1 MTRLQKMVDVLDQIG
16 DKFNLDVIDL
26 RILAEAQRHWGEGK
40 DVRVT
45 DLVRVFS
52 IASPATMHYRISKD
66 LVRVGMLKLRSN
78 PEDMREKLVEKGKR
92 YGELHNF
99 VEGL

>member
-1 MTRLQKMVDVLDQIG
+1 MTRLQKMVDVLDNIEV
-16 DKFNLDVIDL
+16 KFNLDVIDL
-26 RILAEAQRHWGEGK
+26 RILAAAQNYWSEGK
-40 DVRVT
+40 ELRVT

-78 PEDMREKLVEKGKR
+78 PDDMREKLVEKGRR

-99 VEGL
+99 VESI

>member
-1 MTRLQKMVDVLDQIG
+1 MTRLQKMVDVLDNIEN
-16 DKFNLDVIDL
+16 KFNLDVMDL
-26 RILAEAQRHWGEGK
+26 RILAEAQSYWGTGR
-40 DVRVT
+40 DLRVT

-66 LVRVGMLKLRSN
+66 LVRVGMLKLRPN

-92 YGELHNF
+92 YEELHNF

>member
-1 MTRLQKMVDVLDQIG
+1 MTRLQKMVDVLDSIEN
-16 DKFNLDVIDL
+16 KFNLDVMDL
-26 RILAEAQRHWGEGK
+26 RILSKAQTYWSEDREL
-40 DVRVT
+40 RVT

-66 LVRVGMLKLRSN
+66 LVKVGMFKLRPN
-78 PEDMREKLVEKGKR
+78 PNDMREKLVEKGRR
-92 YGELHNF
+92 YEELHNF

>member
-1 MTRLQKMVDVLDQIG
+1 MTRLQKMVDVLDSIEN
-16 DKFNLDVIDL
+16 KFNLDVMDL
-26 RILAEAQRHWGEGK
+26 RILSKAQTYWSEGREL
-40 DVRVT
+40 RVT

-66 LVRVGMLKLRSN
+66 LVKVGMFKLRPN
-78 PEDMREKLVEKGKR
+78 PNDMREKLVEKGRR
-92 YGELHNF
+92 YEELHNF

>member
-1 MTRLQKMVDVLDQIG
+1 MTRLQKMVDVLDSIEN
-16 DKFNLDVIDL
+16 KFNLDVMDL
-26 RILAEAQRHWGEGK
+26 RILSKAQTYWNEGREL
-40 DVRVT
+40 RVT

-66 LVRVGMLKLRSN
+66 LVKVGMFKLRPN
-78 PEDMREKLVEKGKR
+78 PNDMREKLVEKGRR
-92 YGELHNF
+92 YEELHNF

>member
-1 MTRLQKMVDVLDQIG
+1 MTRLQKMVNVLNNIET
-16 DKFNLDVIDL
+16 KFSLDVMDL
-26 RILAEAQRHWGEGK
+26 RILAEAQHYWSEEK
-40 DVRVT
+40 DLRVT

-66 LVRVGMLKLRSN
+66 LVRIGMLKLRSN
-78 PEDMREKLVEKGKR
+78 PDDMREKLVEKGKR

-99 VEGL
+99 VENI

>member
-1 MTRLQKMVDVLDQIG
+1 MTRLQKMVDVLDNIEN
-16 DKFNLDVIDL
+16 KFNLDVMDL
-26 RILAEAQRHWGEGK
+26 RILAEAQSYWGAGR
-40 DVRVT
+40 DLRVT

-66 LVRVGMLKLRSN
+66 LVRVGMLKLRPN

-92 YGELHNF
+92 YEELHDF

>member
-1 MTRLQKMVDVLDQIG
+1 MTRLQKMVDVLDNIEA
-16 DKFNLDVIDL
+16 KFNLDVIDL
-26 RILAEAQRHWGEGK
+26 RILAAAQSYWSEEK
-40 DVRVT
+40 ELRVT

-66 LVRVGMLKLRSN
+66 LVRIGMLKLRSN
-78 PEDMREKLVEKGKR
+78 PDDMREKLVEKGRR

-99 VEGL
+99 VERI

>member
-1 MTRLQKMVDVLDQIG
+1 MTRLQKMVDVLDSIEN
-16 DKFNLDVIDL
+16 KFNLDVMDL
-26 RILAEAQRHWGEGK
+26 RILAEAQSYWGVGR
-40 DVRVT
+40 DLRVT

-92 YGELHNF
+92 YEELHDF